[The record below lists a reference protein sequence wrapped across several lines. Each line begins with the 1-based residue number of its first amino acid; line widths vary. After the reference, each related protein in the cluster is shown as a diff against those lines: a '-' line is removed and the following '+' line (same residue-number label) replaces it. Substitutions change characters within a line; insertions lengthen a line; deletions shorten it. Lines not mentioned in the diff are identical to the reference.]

1 MNNLYDSTK
10 KIWSNITKLLIKH
23 NYSISTMESCTSG
36 LVATMI
42 TNEPGASAIMKGA
55 FVTYSNEA
63 KIKQGVSA
71 DVIDTYG
78 VYSTETA
85 ISMAWECRL
94 AYDAYIGIGV
104 TGVLDRIDPN
114 NVTDKK
120 NIYFSISFGDNNQT
134 YSLTIPDHITDR
146 FERKL
151 YVANNIGVH
160 LYDWLYEIDTNK
172 DK

>member
-1 MNNLYDSTK
+1 MNDLLTSTK
-10 KIWSNITKLLIKH
+10 KIWSDITKRLIEL

-114 NVTDKK
+114 NITDKK
-120 NIYFSISFGDNNQT
+120 NIYVSISFGDNNKA
-134 YSLTIPDHITDR
+134 YSLTIPNSITDR

-160 LYDWLYEIDTNK
+160 LYDWLYEIDTNE